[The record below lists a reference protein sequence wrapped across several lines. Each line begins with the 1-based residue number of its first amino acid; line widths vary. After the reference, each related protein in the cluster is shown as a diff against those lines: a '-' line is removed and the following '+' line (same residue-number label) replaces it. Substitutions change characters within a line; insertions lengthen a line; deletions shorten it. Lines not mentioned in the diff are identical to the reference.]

1 MYGIYVKNEL
11 IFIGDYLECESNC
24 PKKGIIDTVLPEQ
37 VYAFE
42 RAEME

>member
-11 IFIGDYLECESNC
+11 IFIGDYC
-24 PKKGIIDTVLPEQ
+24 PKKGIIGPVLPEQ